1 MVNPEENA
9 EEEKEKEQKNV
20 DNFIFKKFKYILWNI
35 FKMSEFLQT
44 KIKEWVSCDNQ
55 LNELKT
61 QSKEIRQ
68 SKNSLTNDIFN
79 YVHENNLDNSVI
91 EISDSTLRFQKTNQ
105 TSPLTFRFL
114 ESCLNDCISNEQQ
127 VKNII
132 NYIKK
137 KREVKVNYEIKRR
150 FNKII

>member
-1 MVNPEENA
+1 
-9 EEEKEKEQKNV
+9 
-20 DNFIFKKFKYILWNI
+20 
-35 FKMSEFLQT
+35 MSEFLQT

-61 QSKEIRQ
+61 QSKEMRQ
-68 SKNSLTNDIFN
+68 NKNSLTNEIFN

-114 ESCLNDCISNEQQ
+114 ESCLNDCISNEEQ

-150 FNKII
+150 FN